1 MKRETH
7 NNFKKPPLFSSLLGA
22 ATPAKAS
29 GMAYT
34 LASLIPAVLGFVFV
48 FFVAVLSGVN
58 EDVTKKDWYLY
69 CSYLLSPLAFLLVVA
84 WFLRYTR
91 TPVKKAVLA
100 QKCHWKYFLLAIFL
114 QIGLLSL
121 SELNSLFLEFLKRF
135 GYTDPGISLPSMDG
149 IGFVGVFLT
158 VAILPAL
165 MEEII
170 FRGVLLQGLRS
181 FGTVGATLICGALF
195 SLYHQNPAQTLY
207 QFCCGAA
214 FALVAIRSGSILPSV
229 LAHFINNGAILILVK
244 LGVESYPTPVFIAII
259 IISVLSLIGSL
270 LWLLFK
276 EQSGA
281 DSLMESREENKS
293 SERKRFFGC
302 AAVGIAV
309 CALTWI
315 AMLFSGI

>member
-1 MKRETH
+1 MKTENQ
-7 NNFKKPPLFSSLLGA
+7 NNFKKNPLFSSLLGK

-34 LASLIPAVLGFVFV
+34 LATLIPAVLGFVFI
-48 FFVAVLSGVN
+48 FFVTVLNGVSEN
-58 EDVTKKDWYLY
+58 VTEQDWYLY
-69 CSYLLSPLAFLLVVA
+69 CSYLLSPISFLVVIV
-84 WFLRYTR
+84 WFLRYTE
-91 TPVKKAVLA
+91 TPVKKAVFA
-100 QKCHWKYFLLAIFL
+100 QKCHWKYFLLATLL

-135 GYTDPGISLPSMDG
+135 GYEDPGISLPSMDG

-165 MEEII
+165 MEEIV

-181 FGTVGATLICGALF
+181 FGTVGATLVCGALF

-214 FALVAIRSGSILPSV
+214 FALVAIRSGSVLPSV

-244 LGVESYPTPVFIAII
+244 LGIESYPTPVFIAII

-270 LWLLFK
+270 AWLLFK
-276 EQSGA
+276 EKGGA
-281 DSLMESREENKS
+281 DGLMDTKEENKN

-302 AAVGIAV
+302 AAVGIIV
-309 CALTWI
+309 CSLTWI